1 MLQSL
6 RIRNLVI
13 IEDLSV
19 DFAPGLN
26 LLTGETGTG
35 KSIVVDAVG
44 LVVGR
49 RADRSLIRTGADRA
63 IVEALFE
70 VAPDSPAARWAEERE
85 MPELIEDGQLVV
97 RREVSASGGS
107 VKVNGSP
114 CTLSMLAELGAHLLE
129 LHGQHEFRTLLSPE
143 RHLALVDRF
152 GGLGER
158 LMAVGD
164 RYRDV
169 KAARQ
174 RLEELRRAAAGR
186 AERLEQLQASL
197 REIDEVAPRP
207 GELADLERERDLLRN
222 SAEISR
228 LVEEIVELTYE
239 GERTAAS
246 LASTAARNAKRLA
259 EVDPTMGEVAQQL
272 EASALE
278 IQEAGAAVRD
288 YRDHN
293 DFNPQRLEQ
302 VEARRAALERLLLR
316 FGADEGQVLERRAEL
331 QHELDRVRDLDGA
344 MAEDERDLE
353 RAETGYVKQARLLS
367 DQRLRAARKLAP
379 AVEKQLSALALGKAR
394 FDVRLEAATGETVQ
408 VDGQDPLA
416 LNVRGAE
423 RGEFLLA
430 ANPGEPARPLNR
442 VASGGELSRVMLALH
457 GAVDGAGDDRT
468 IVFDEVDAGIGGL
481 VANAVGAR
489 LARLAKGNQVLC
501 VTHLPQVA
509 AFADRHLTVRKQVRG
524 GRTNTEIQALDG
536 RSRIDELARMLGGT
550 QATPTSRKHAAELLA
565 MTTGS
570 DRPARSGREA

>member
-44 LVVGR
+44 LAVGR

-70 VAPDSPAARWAEERE
+70 VSPDSPAVRWAEERD
-85 MPELIEDGQLVV
+85 MPDLFEDGQLVV
-97 RREVSASGGS
+97 RREVAASGGS
-107 VKVNGSP
+107 VKLNGSP
-114 CTLSMLAELGAHLLE
+114 CTQSMLAELGVLLLE
-129 LHGQHEFRTLLSPE
+129 LHGQHEFRSLLSPE

-152 GGLGER
+152 GGLGDR
-158 LMAVGD
+158 LAVVGD
-164 RYRDV
+164 RYRGV

-174 RLEELRRAAAGR
+174 RLEELRRAASGR
-186 AERLEQLQASL
+186 ADRLAQLEASL

-207 GELADLERERDLLRN
+207 GELAGLERERELLRN
-222 SAEISR
+222 SEEVSR

-246 LASTAARNAKRLA
+246 LASTAARSARRLA
-259 EVDPTMGEVAQQL
+259 EVDPTMLDVAQRL
-272 EASALE
+272 GASALE

-293 DFNPQRLEQ
+293 DFNPRRLEQ

-316 FGADEGQVLERRAEL
+316 FGTDEQQVLERRAEL
-331 QHELDRVRDLDGA
+331 QEELARVRDLDGA
-344 MAEDERDLE
+344 MAEDEREL
-353 RAETGYVKQARLLS
+353 RHAEAEYAAEARLLGE
-367 DQRLRAARKLAP
+367 QRSLAARKLAP
-379 AVEKQLSALALGKAR
+379 AVEEQLSALALGKAR
-394 FDVRLEAATGETVQ
+394 FDVRLEAATAEAVQ
-408 VDGQDPLA
+408 VDGQDPLP
-416 LNVRGAE
+416 LTVRGAE

-430 ANPGEPARPLNR
+430 ANPGEPSRPLNR

-457 GAVDGAGDDRT
+457 GAA
-468 IVFDEVDAGIGGL
+468 
-481 VANAVGAR
+481 
-489 LARLAKGNQVLC
+489 AKGKGTDLHFFNSK
-501 VTHLPQVA
+501 H
-509 AFADRHLTVRKQVRG
+509 FE
-524 GRTNTEIQALDG
+524 GRA
-536 RSRIDELARMLGGT
+536 
-550 QATPTSRKHAAELLA
+550 
-565 MTTGS
+565 
-570 DRPARSGREA
+570 

>member
-1 MLQSL
+1 MLHSL

-44 LVVGR
+44 LAVGR

-70 VAPDSPAARWAEERE
+70 VSPDSPAVRWAEERD
-85 MPELIEDGQLVV
+85 MPDLFEDGQLVV

-107 VKVNGSP
+107 VKLNGSP
-114 CTLSMLAELGAHLLE
+114 CTQSMLAELGPLLLE
-129 LHGQHEFRTLLSPE
+129 LHGQHEFRSLLSPE

-152 GGLGER
+152 GGLGDR
-158 LMAVGD
+158 LAVVGD
-164 RYRDV
+164 RYRGV

-174 RLEELRRAAAGR
+174 RLEDLRRAAAGR
-186 AERLEQLQASL
+186 ADRLAQLEASL

-207 GELADLERERDLLRN
+207 GELADLERERELLRN
-222 SAEISR
+222 SEEVSR

-246 LASTAARNAKRLA
+246 LASTAARSARRLA
-259 EVDPTMGEVAQQL
+259 EVDPTMIDVAQRL
-272 EASALE
+272 GASAVE

-293 DFNPQRLEQ
+293 DFNPLRLEQ
-302 VEARRAALERLLLR
+302 VEARRAALDRLLLR
-316 FGADEGQVLERRAEL
+316 FGTDEQQVLERRAEI
-331 QHELDRVRDLDGA
+331 HEELARVRDLDGA
-344 MAEDERDLE
+344 MAEDEREL
-353 RAETGYVKQARLLS
+353 RQAEAEYAAEARLLGE
-367 DQRLRAARKLAP
+367 QRSLAAKKLAP
-379 AVEKQLSALALGKAR
+379 AVEEQLSALALGKAR
-394 FDVRLEAATGETVQ
+394 FDVRLEAATGEAVR
-408 VDGQDPLA
+408 VDGHDPVPLT
-416 LNVRGAE
+416 VRGAE

-430 ANPGEPARPLNR
+430 ANPGEPSRPLNR

-468 IVFDEVDAGIGGL
+468 IVFDEVDAGIGGR

-489 LARLAKGNQVLC
+489 LARLARGNQVLC

-509 AFADRHLTVRKQVRG
+509 AFADRHLAVRKKVRG
-524 GRTNTEIQALDG
+524 GRTNTEIEALDG
-536 RSRIDELARMLGGT
+536 KQRIDELARMLGGR
-550 QATPTSRKHAAELLA
+550 QVTPTSRKHAAELLA
-565 MTTGS
+565 TTAGPVRS
-570 DRPARSGREA
+570 ARSRRGA